1 MKTTKSLLAALIFL
15 TSVTASVKAFA
26 ADGVVEK
33 DPFVAGSYCHQKFQA
48 MTSQSLDNDE
58 PVLKNSNSADVVDFY
73 GNCNETAVGQ
83 DQVQEQKLELQHR
96 FTRDYED

>member
-26 ADGVVEK
+26 ADVVEK

-48 MTSQSLDNDE
+48 MTSQSLDTDD
-58 PVLKNSNSADVVDFY
+58 PALKNSADVIDFY
-73 GNCNETAVGQ
+73 GDCNETPVGQ

-96 FTRDYED
+96 FTRDYND

>member
-26 ADGVVEK
+26 ADVVEK

-73 GNCNETAVGQ
+73 GDCNETAVGQ

-96 FTRDYED
+96 FTRDYND

>member
-1 MKTTKSLLAALIFL
+1 MKTTKSLLAAVIFL

-26 ADGVVEK
+26 ADGVIEK

-48 MTSQSLDNDE
+48 MTSQSLATDE
-58 PVLKNSNSADVVDFY
+58 PALKNSADVVDFY
-73 GNCNETAVGQ
+73 GDCNETPVGQ

>member
-33 DPFVAGSYCHQKFQA
+33 DPFAAGSYCHQSF
-48 MTSQSLDNDE
+48 SGDDE
-58 PVLKNSNSADVVDFY
+58 PEFRSRRAETKNSADVVDFY
-73 GNCNETAVGQ
+73 GECNETPVGQ